1 MLVYFTT
8 PVELWA
14 GFVGLNQN
22 DKTFGLKPEI
32 GWMIR
37 KQDNAAN
44 PAVIAELKKQAAS
57 TEEFFGGIM
66 IRAKTVPPELLEIGP
81 IHQLEIDFTDS
92 IQIPDKMGAVKIDR
106 FKMSGA
112 INKAGISR
120 IAKLFPNSTLII
132 NKQTIRAL

>member
-37 KQDNAAN
+37 KQDNTINTALLAK
-44 PAVIAELKKQAAS
+44 LKKQATS
-57 TEEFFGGIM
+57 TTLFSGIM
-66 IRAKTVPPELLEIGP
+66 IRAKTVPPELL
-81 IHQLEIDFTDS
+81 Q
-92 IQIPDKMGAVKIDR
+92 Q
-106 FKMSGA
+106 
-112 INKAGISR
+112 
-120 IAKLFPNSTLII
+120 
-132 NKQTIRAL
+132 